1 MPSRNVLLTR
11 SPWRGEQPRTTTDD
25 TTRARPAGGA
35 EQSRQE
41 ADHPKAGRPANR
53 PQRTASEAAAG
64 EAPQPRRP
72 GRNPCGAR
80 PRLQP
85 QDQRQGGKASRR
97 DSLQTA
103 LRRLWADPGGG
114 VSAAAPRHPRRPRNA
129 AGLDGRGRAVET
141 PPAQAGTSAPVASAA
156 ALPRRA
162 GAMGHLRARL
172 AGRTRREAVP
182 DRHDRRCQ
190 QRVAGA
196 LRAARFQRREPPF
209 AEDVSG
215 EKRPA
220 RGLLHRP
227 RQPVCQH
234 AQKQRGRGPQ
244 DLASHSN
251 RAGARG
257 AGHRIDQGP
266 IRRKPKDASSA
277 ALARPRTG
285 W

>member
-1 MPSRNVLLTR
+1 MTQRERDRLVALNKA
-11 SPWRGEQPRTTTDD
+11 DN
-25 TTRARPAGGA
+25 
-35 EQSRQE
+35 E

-53 PQRTASEAAAG
+53 PQRTASEVAAG

-215 EKRPA
+215 EKRPGPRPSTPTAPACLSTRPKTA
-220 RGLLHRP
+220 RARTPRP
-227 RQPVCQH
+227 CLPL
-234 AQKQRGRGPQ
+234 KSGGRSRSW
-244 DLASHSN
+244 ASN
-251 RAGARG
+251 RS
-257 AGHRIDQGP
+257 GP

>member
-1 MPSRNVLLTR
+1 MSLPSDNVLKVPSRNVLLTR

-114 VSAAAPRHPRRPRNA
+114 VSAAAPRHPRRPGCGNPAGASRDERTCGVRGGVA
-129 AGLDGRGRAVET
+129 AASWCNGT
-141 PPAQAGTSAPVASAA
+141 PPSTTGWK
-156 ALPRRA
+156 
-162 GAMGHLRARL
+162 
-172 AGRTRREAVP
+172 
-182 DRHDRRCQ
+182 D
-190 QRVAGA
+190 
-196 LRAARFQRREPPF
+196 AAR
-209 AEDVSG
+209 S
-215 EKRPA
+215 
-220 RGLLHRP
+220 
-227 RQPVCQH
+227 C
-234 AQKQRGRGPQ
+234 
-244 DLASHSN
+244 
-251 RAGARG
+251 
-257 AGHRIDQGP
+257 
-266 IRRKPKDASSA
+266 
-277 ALARPRTG
+277 T
-285 W
+285 